1 MPKGGNQMHKRM
13 VRYTNAY
20 GEQLIFDNKVLFC
33 EEMHIG
39 AAQAKF
45 NAQPR
50 AFDDGQYS
58 SDYKTEPLPLSFR
71 FALRDRENNEFLR
84 NKVVDVFTS
93 TKPGTI
99 TVYTENEKYTIQAH
113 LVARP
118 DFQRVGSRIYRW
130 EASFVADFPYWK
142 KGSVML
148 EKELTVREGDT
159 GASGVI
165 SSRSPVPVPVV
176 IEIEGVGSV
185 FVYINGKYIYIDI
198 PANANLPIS
207 IDTENFK
214 VKDANGQNKNNYIAS
229 GREIG
234 DLYLEPGSN
243 IVRTGLHG
251 SGSVDSVKIKWWE
264 LKGGII

>member
-39 AAQAKF
+39 AAPAKY

-118 DFQRVGSRIYRW
+118 DLQRVGSRIYRW
-130 EASFVADFPYWK
+130 EASFVADLPYWK

-148 EKELTVREGDT
+148 EKELALPGS
-159 GASGVI
+159 AAI
-165 SSRSPVPVPVV
+165 ISRSPLPVPVI
-176 IEIEGVGSV
+176 IEIHATGQ
-185 FVYINGKYIYIDI
+185 VYIHNDSNNEWIYMTI
-198 PANANLPIS
+198 PEGYSALPVS
-207 IDTENFK
+207 IDTENFN
-214 VKDANGQNKNNYIAS
+214 VKNALGTNVNQFISSEHD
-229 GREIG
+229 IG
-234 DLYLEPGSN
+234 DFCIEPGSN
-243 IVRTGLHG
+243 SISVGWYGPG
-251 SGSVDSVKIKWWE
+251 SGEKVKIKWWE